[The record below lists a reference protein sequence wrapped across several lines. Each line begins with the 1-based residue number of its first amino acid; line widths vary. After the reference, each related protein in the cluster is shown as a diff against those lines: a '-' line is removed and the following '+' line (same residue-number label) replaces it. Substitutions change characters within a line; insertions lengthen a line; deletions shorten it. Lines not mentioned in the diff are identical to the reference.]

1 MQSVRLGQSRRYRF
15 VLFVYGRFSYFQGLM
30 LQDLISA
37 QLISDYTIVEL
48 PGSINDLQGTRRV
61 RTATRM
67 KRYLAGLSLTSQ
79 LLMPYK
85 ELLCFQ

>member
-1 MQSVRLGQSRRYRF
+1 
-15 VLFVYGRFSYFQGLM
+15 M

-61 RTATRM
+61 RTAN
-67 KRYLAGLSLTSQ
+67 SH
-79 LLMPYK
+79 K
-85 ELLCFQ
+85 ETLYWFIINFSIANA